1 MILLQRDDFSV
12 EKVALKDRGHHLY
25 IVSKI

>member
-1 MILLQRDDFSV
+1 MISLQRGDFSV
-12 EKVALKDRGHHLY
+12 ERVVLKDGGHHLY

>member
-12 EKVALKDRGHHLY
+12 EKVVLEDSGHHLY